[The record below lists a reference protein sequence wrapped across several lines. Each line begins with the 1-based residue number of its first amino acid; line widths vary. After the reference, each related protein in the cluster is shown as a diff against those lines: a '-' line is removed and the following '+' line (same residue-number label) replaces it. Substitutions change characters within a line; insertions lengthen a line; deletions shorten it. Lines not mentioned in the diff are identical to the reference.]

1 LFHLSNLEP
10 QVRDALLSEFKE
22 DELPRNVFYGDGSSI
37 ETSILDE
44 IRELY
49 NQIAVTFSWQKGDVL
64 MLDNF
69 LTSHG
74 REPYQGPRKILV
86 ALADFFT
93 SGEY

>member
-1 LFHLSNLEP
+1 
-10 QVRDALLSEFKE
+10 
-22 DELPRNVFYGDGSSI
+22 
-37 ETSILDE
+37 
-44 IRELY
+44 
-49 NQIAVTFSWQKGDVL
+49 L